1 MYRKSN
7 IFAVEGTIYSVSY
20 GSNNYTGQ
28 VKRRKVFIKYGTYAP
43 DGIGKMVYKNGD
55 IYVLKDNEMD
65 RKFIRK
71 DDWRKRQIDKIIS

>member
-1 MYRKSN
+1 MSFKKIISKDGQSNGFFYPIDLDEFEEGKPVEIWTWTYYRYVT
-7 IFAVEGTIYSVSY
+7 F
-20 GSNNYTGQ
+20 
-28 VKRRKVFIKYGTYAP
+28 
-43 DGIGKMVYKNGD
+43 DKNGD